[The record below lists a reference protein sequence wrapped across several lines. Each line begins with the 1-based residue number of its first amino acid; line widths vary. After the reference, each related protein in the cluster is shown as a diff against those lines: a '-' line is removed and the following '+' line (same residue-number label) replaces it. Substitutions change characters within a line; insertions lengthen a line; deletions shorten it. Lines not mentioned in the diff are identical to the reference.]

1 MKLLIGIPAYN
12 EEAIVGKIVNSFPDK
27 IAGIKEKDIL
37 VVDDGS
43 SDKTFTTAKNSGAMV
58 IRHILNRGLG
68 GALKTIFTFARSGK
82 YDILVTMDA
91 DGQHNPVD
99 VSKIIEPIVK
109 KGINVVIGSRWK
121 STRVK
126 VWSRYI
132 FNQLANI
139 ITFLLFGVWSSDSQ
153 SGFRSFNR
161 KAIER
166 INIVSDGME
175 VSSEFFKEI
184 VRNKLTFKEVPIEA
198 IYTDYSKK
206 KGQKMHNAP
215 DVFFQLL
222 LRLIR

>member
-12 EEAIVGKIVNSFPDK
+12 EEAIVGKIVKSFPDK

-43 SDKTFTTAKNSGAMV
+43 SDKTFTTAKNSGAIV

-68 GALKTIFTFARSGK
+68 GALKTIFTFARSNK

-109 KGINVVIGSRWK
+109 NGINVVIGSRWK
-121 STRVK
+121 SARVK

-184 VRNKLTFKEVPIEA
+184 VRNKLTFKEVSTEA